1 MKLLTKEIIN
11 KLPKLYSTENI
22 PLSEKEVVCKFF
34 NPCGVGTWYI
44 IEGQEEDG
52 DFIFFGLVDLHEKEF
67 GYFSLNELQALKLP
81 FGLRIERDI
90 HFSIKKVS
98 SYWDEA

>member
-34 NPCGVGTWYI
+34 NPCGVGTWYV
-44 IEGQEEDG
+44 IEGQQEDG

-67 GYFSLNELQALKLP
+67 GYFSLNELLSIKLP
-81 FGLRIERDI
+81 FGLKIERDI
-90 HFSIKKVS
+90 QYSAKKVS
-98 SYWDEA
+98 RYLDEV

>member
-1 MKLLTKEIIN
+1 MKLLTKEVTN
-11 KLPKLYSTENI
+11 KLPKLYSTENV

-34 NPCGVGTWYI
+34 NPCGAGTWYV

-67 GYFSLNELQALKLP
+67 GYFSLNELLAIKLP

-90 HFSIKKVS
+90 HFSAKKVS